1 MLLLTTYLVKHP
13 KGKINLF
20 CRKIGTQAA
29 YRQVTTP
36 DHNHSDIWVW
46 NARGNGFLRDNAR
59 VEARINRRSL
69 SLKTDDYEVL
79 GEWNDYRMKSMK
91 LKNFK
96 DKINSN
102 LHCFAIENHQGVR
115 GPESIDPIPVI
126 VSDIEEAFNII
137 RDLNFDSHEETSA
150 LAKISAL
157 ASEVVLQAWLN
168 RGHHAEI
175 PNEWVDSACADS
187 VDFPV

>member
-1 MLLLTTYLVKHP
+1 
-13 KGKINLF
+13 
-20 CRKIGTQAA
+20 
-29 YRQVTTP
+29 
-36 DHNHSDIWVW
+36 
-46 NARGNGFLRDNAR
+46 
-59 VEARINRRSL
+59 
-69 SLKTDDYEVL
+69 
-79 GEWNDYRMKSMK
+79 MK

-115 GPESIDPIPVI
+115 GPEAIDPIPVI
-126 VSDIEEAFNII
+126 VSDIEEALNIK
-137 RDLNFDSHEETSA
+137 RDLNFDSHEE
-150 LAKISAL
+150 ISAL